1 MAHGTAERVRVAG
14 VDALGALIEGLAPS
28 QAIALGTLRA
38 DLPDKVE
45 VTTKKRLVNGV
56 ARPDIIARTGANIV
70 YHGPAFA
77 LLDYD
82 SKGMPAAVAAEL
94 ERAGG
99 FWGALLTVLPALKDA
114 AHVTRRSTSAG
125 LSRADTG
132 EALPGSD
139 GVHVY
144 VAEKDGADSE
154 RFLRA
159 LHDRCWLAGLGWMMV
174 STSGALLERSI
185 VDRMVGGPERLVF
198 EGGPVLVPPLQQD
211 KESRRPIAVDGVAL
225 DTVAVCP
232 PLSIVERARLD
243 ELKAR
248 ERERLAPEMAKAREA
263 FVEAQAKKL
272 VARTGMS
279 EKAARQVI
287 VRQCEGV
294 LRPDIVLPFDDP
306 ELAGCTVGD
315 VLANP
320 ECYEGETLADPLE
333 GVGLRPLRGQDHAP
347 GRRHAVDPFVRPRP
361 HHLRAQTRRHQR
373 AQGDGEGGEG

>member
-1 MAHGTAERVRVAG
+1 MTA
-14 VDALGALIEGLAPS
+14 
-28 QAIALGTLRA
+28 RA
-38 DLPDKVE
+38 C
-45 VTTKKRLVNGV
+45 R
-56 ARPDIIARTGANIV
+56 
-70 YHGPAFA
+70 
-77 LLDYD
+77 
-82 SKGMPAAVAAEL
+82 AAVAAEL
-94 ERAGG
+94 KRAGG

-114 AHVTRRSTSAG
+114 ARLTRRSTSAG

-144 VAEKDGADSE
+144 VVAKDGADSE

-159 LHDRCWLAGLGWMMV
+159 LHDRCWLAGLGWYVV

-232 PLSIVERARLD
+232 QLTIVERSRLD

-248 ERERLAPEMAKAREA
+248 ERERLAPETAKAREA

-306 ELAGCTVGD
+306 ELAGTHRRRRAREPGALRGRD
-315 VLANP
+315 AGRP
-320 ECYEGETLADPLE
+320 AG
-333 GVGLRPLRGQDHAP
+333 GRGLRPLRRQDHAP
-347 GRRHAVDPFVRPRP
+347 RRRHAVDPFVRPWP
-361 HHLRAQTRRHQR
+361 HHLCAQTRRHQR